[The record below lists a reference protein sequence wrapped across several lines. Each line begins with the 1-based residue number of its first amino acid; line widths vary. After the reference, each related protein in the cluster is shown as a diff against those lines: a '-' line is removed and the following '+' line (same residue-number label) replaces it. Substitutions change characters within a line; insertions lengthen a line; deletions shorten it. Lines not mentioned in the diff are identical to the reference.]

1 MWAYKS
7 HKWQI
12 YKVSIG
18 AYAYPLWNMWWRW
31 MDGGANCTND
41 PGLETLFT
49 ECFHLKPETTFFL
62 STLTYESVTHS
73 LSDNRE
79 GRWQASEPSGKSS
92 FFLWNI
98 NTCNLFS
105 CQRARSTDGSLTRS
119 LAKGSRQE
127 IAKRSRMGK
136 KLKNSF
142 AFTTGAVIEMRLYF
156 FPFLLWERTPQL
168 ECAQESCVSK

>member
-79 GRWQASEPSGKSS
+79 GR
-92 FFLWNI
+92 
-98 NTCNLFS
+98 
-105 CQRARSTDGSLTRS
+105 
-119 LAKGSRQE
+119 
-127 IAKRSRMGK
+127 
-136 KLKNSF
+136 
-142 AFTTGAVIEMRLYF
+142 
-156 FPFLLWERTPQL
+156 
-168 ECAQESCVSK
+168 